1 MRVGVLLIILHSQFS
16 ILNSQ
21 VTEDDFARAAGA
33 RKVMVAVNR
42 R

>member
-21 VTEDDFARAAGA
+21 VTEDDFAKAAGA
-33 RKVMVAVNR
+33 KKVMVEVDE
-42 R
+42 